1 MSEKDT
7 EVQVGDDEE
16 TIYKPPPEKSLT
28 EIIEADKEDES
39 LQKYK
44 KTLLGQATTDRV
56 VVEPD
61 NPSRVIV
68 KRLAL
73 LVDGRPDVVL
83 DLSPGM
89 SHVSYMMSAISSKS
103 ITPLH
108 LR

>member
-1 MSEKDT
+1 MSEKRT
-7 EVQVGDDEE
+7 EHEVPDEE
-16 TIYKPPPEKSLT
+16 ETNYKPPPEKSLT

-44 KTLLGQATTDRV
+44 QTLLGEATKDQV

-61 NPSRVIV
+61 NPNRVIV

-73 LVDGRPDVVL
+73 VVEGRPDLVL

-89 SHVSYMMSAISSKS
+89 S
-103 ITPLH
+103 
-108 LR
+108 